1 MQALEVKQI
10 IKHIMHNGKIGNTRY
25 DDPQETN
32 ETNEFQ
38 GKKLGRTNPKKNN
51 PLSNEILQS
60 RIFNS

>member
-1 MQALEVKQI
+1 M
-10 IKHIMHNGKIGNTRY
+10 T
-25 DDPQETN
+25 QETN

-38 GKKLGRTNPKKNN
+38 GKKLERTNPKKNN